1 MSHKGM
7 YVPKGW
13 SLKRKKK
20 RCVAYFQTLIARIR
34 ERKILLVRYK
44 KVKHNKKSY
53 TLWSKLDHLCL

>member
-20 RCVAYFQTLIARIR
+20 VCGLFSNFNCQNK
-34 ERKILLVRYK
+34 RKKNTVS
-44 KVKHNKKSY
+44 KVQKG
-53 TLWSKLDHLCL
+53 

>member
-20 RCVAYFQTLIARIR
+20 KVCGLFSNFNCQNK
-34 ERKILLVRYK
+34 RKKNTVS
-44 KVKHNKKSY
+44 KVQKG
-53 TLWSKLDHLCL
+53 